1 MKETSVNPRILFR
14 SQMAHLVLENP
25 LLDFTNISR
34 LETNSH
40 VFVFVFVSETSGSKL
55 RKSEFLLVLGSEH
68 LQINYTAFH
77 SKASSSM

>member
-1 MKETSVNPRILFR
+1 MKEISVNPRILFR

-40 VFVFVFVSETSGSKL
+40 VFGFVFVFVSETSGSITK
-55 RKSEFLLVLGSEH
+55 K
-68 LQINYTAFH
+68 I
-77 SKASSSM
+77 